1 MRRPEGEQ
9 PGSSLQVVLSV
20 PLSHCP
26 SASHVTPAGS
36 SLLALAPVS
45 WLQNKEIKDRSIL
58 KIFRENNKL
67 SFQNVYGKNNIFS
80 ISINNI
86 ISHQVSVY
94 LIRFSYFEMIALSFI
109 TSFMIGLFF
118 IILALFAN

>member
-1 MRRPEGEQ
+1 M
-9 PGSSLQVVLSV
+9 
-20 PLSHCP
+20 
-26 SASHVTPAGS
+26 TPAGS

-45 WLQNKEIKDRSIL
+45 WLQNKEIKNRSIL

-86 ISHQVSVY
+86 ISHQVGVY